1 MKSKRQ
7 KVWRG
12 TPRKKKSKKV
22 PVLQAESK
30 STGIVHFFG
39 DPEQRSKAIKD
50 YELNY
55 QSRQKSQLITS
66 QSFDSF
72 MKTKKLQTI
81 PDFTVSGDIDIWSVA
96 GSLADGGR
104 FNIGGSQLNPVLSH
118 LSKFAALYVASD
130 VACAQAEAV
139 KPLGKA
145 KTYGDKFRRSN
156 LMLVKK
162 HAQTKN

>member
-12 TPRKKKSKKV
+12 TPCKKKSKKV

-55 QSRQKSQLITS
+55 QS
-66 QSFDSF
+66 
-72 MKTKKLQTI
+72 
-81 PDFTVSGDIDIWSVA
+81 
-96 GSLADGGR
+96 R